1 MKKIAFC
8 GGGSAGHVIPN
19 VAVIESLPPQF
30 SPCYICTCGLEKK
43 ILSQSGI
50 PFYEFDGV
58 KLTRGKLLCNLSIP
72 FKLAKSVRQC
82 KKILKEIKP
91 SLLFC
96 KGGYASLPPALAAA
110 KLKIPV
116 IIHESDITVGLAN
129 RIIARKAVLIL
140 SSFPQTA
147 QKYPNGLCTG
157 SPMRKNLFGQN
168 AVEAKERLGLDLRP
182 TVLVFG
188 GGSGSVAINN
198 ALRKII
204 LPLCKKYNVVHIC
217 GKGNA
222 IKSNIYGY
230 VQLEFTDDMGM
241 LYACADYAVARCGS
255 NSAFELIAHK
265 IPTLF
270 IPLDNGATRGDQIE
284 NADYFYKK
292 GLCRVLS
299 EKKLTPDRLDKELS
313 SLIADEQIKTA
324 LRNDDTQCGTENV
337 INAIKSVV
345 RN

>member
-19 VAVIESLPPQF
+19 VAVIQSLPPEF
-30 SPCYICTCGLEKK
+30 DYCYIGTCGIEKTICSK
-43 ILSQSGI
+43 NNI
-50 PFYEFDGV
+50 PFYEFSGV
-58 KLTRGKLLCNLSIP
+58 KLTRGKFLCNLLIP
-72 FKLAKSVRQC
+72 FKLSKSVAQC
-82 KKILKEIKP
+82 KKLLKIINP
-91 SLLFC
+91 SALFC

-110 KLKIPV
+110 KLNIPV
-116 IIHESDITVGLAN
+116 ITHESDISMGLAN
-129 RIIARKAVLIL
+129 KIIARKAQLL
-140 SSFPQTA
+140 LTSFPQTA
-147 QKYPNGLCTG
+147 KKYSNAICTG
-157 SPMRKNLFGQN
+157 SPMRKNLFGRS
-168 AVEAKERLGLDLRP
+168 AVIEKERLGLDLRP
-182 TVLVFG
+182 TILVFG

-217 GKGNA
+217 GKGNV
-222 IKSNIYGY
+222 IKSKIYGY
-230 VQLEFTDDMGM
+230 IQLEFCNDMGS

-284 NADYFYKK
+284 NANYFNEK
-292 GLCRVLS
+292 GLCRVLR
-299 EKKLTPDRLDKELS
+299 ENNLTPKTLQNEINEL
-313 SLIADEQIKTA
+313 IVDEKLKTA
-324 LRNDDTQCGTENV
+324 LRNDDTQCGTDNV

-345 RN
+345 KN